1 MPLLKIIEKDSIQ
14 KALEIATVKMAQQ
27 FVNQNP
33 FSPVLK
39 FVYST
44 VNKDGI
50 ENTINIQKI
59 YKWQYYQKT
68 EQT

>member
-1 MPLLKIIEKDSIQ
+1 MPLLKIIEKDSVQ
-14 KALEIATVKMAQQ
+14 KVLEIATVKMAQQ
-27 FVNQNP
+27 FVNKNP
-33 FSPVLK
+33 FSPVFK

-59 YKWQYYQKT
+59 
-68 EQT
+68 